1 MAQELT
7 FNISEDRRKLQGPVE
22 AKNFNLKFGTDGV
35 AITHGNPKQ
44 WVQGRIGDKE
54 LKQVFVNI
62 TEGEN
67 NTPKD
72 VAGLFLAFVGII
84 HDKDG
89 RPHRVVD
96 YKHSTTIDVE
106 HGRFRFDFPDQAFT
120 VAGEYQQAFFMLV
133 KEGPGG
139 GCVAT
144 MEFDMQVMANFV
156 FTDLVPE
163 DYITPFNDTVDQLL
177 AACKKFKDDTAADEA
192 KFKQE
197 LEDAYAKFQKDT
209 NTQFNN
215 FKDATNEDLANFKKA
230 NADDIA
236 KFKQQYADAVQAK
249 QNELQNIVNN
259 FTDKV
264 DTLLKDLNQ
273 QGIDTTTLLTDLR
286 SQISALQDKIK
297 SDNLFTQKEAD
308 AFKQEIEDQLK
319 NIEDQLKNIGIIGL
333 NVISYG
339 AKGDGKTD
347 DTDAVVKAF
356 NDAKTNNSHHVYFPA
371 GQYIVNATILL
382 NGLTASGD
390 DRNSSVIINDRT
402 EPVFSLQSN
411 SSVHD
416 LGFRTNSTASNKMIA
431 IEKSGSDVAYQD
443 IDISRLAFEAPEYEA
458 DGKTVGKWGLR
469 PFYFDIDGLGLTGV
483 TIRDCLLK
491 NVYGGLTVDT
501 TNDGWMTGCLYD
513 NITVRGFKHHVLELT
528 SSNNTMNQL
537 SENVFSNLTGQ
548 VLHEANDDAAGYIVA
563 GTGNNFDN
571 LRLFNDGNSNWHAIE
586 LHYCGGDKFDSHNAT
601 FSKGA
606 TAFNSFKGGDLE
618 GIIYDPDGLRDLQH
632 FDHVQL
638 QIYGSAVGDD
648 SVIQMVNVN
657 DPIHTNLLSR
667 RGFIKNTAISAQAQ
681 LPSDAHII
689 QSSDN
694 YGEFFEI
701 TMGATGGTFDYILND
716 PEATVSAVKQG
727 DYTVGLR
734 WQNLNPNV
742 DLGKN
747 LRAYLN
753 FGGQDAT
760 DHYKYIY
767 KNPNI
772 HSNLKE
778 WSWIIEPDQSFYA
791 KDINYADN
799 NFFKIYL
806 GPNMHIKIYAIFLC
820 PGRVLDFERVNND
833 GELNVLPLTTAKP
846 LPAGT
851 TLTGISH
858 HMVRFAGTYYA
869 GAGNHPADTPADFSN
884 NDYMIRVTPGTANDN
899 GILELINLNTNTI
912 LKSTVAG
919 GNSFTWIKQH
929 A

>member
-1 MAQELT
+1 MQTLT
-7 FNISEDRRKLQGPVE
+7 YTIGKDRRALVKDIQNFTIDFNDQGV
-22 AKNFNLKFGTDGV
+22 KN
-35 AITHGNPKQ
+35 
-44 WVQGRIGDKE
+44 WVQARQYE
-54 LKQVFVNI
+54 RSMRQVFVNVNNDDGPFDLTGCNI
-62 TEGEN
+62 WFEGVL
-67 NTPKD
+67 P
-72 VAGLFLAFVGII
+72 
-84 HDKDG
+84 DKTHKILDA
-89 RPHRVVD
+89 
-96 YKHSTTIDVE
+96 KHAVILDAQN
-106 HGRFRFDFPDQAFT
+106 GQFRFDMPAQAFA
-120 VAGEYQQAFFMLV
+120 VAGSYVQAFFRIVRDGQSITTL
-133 KEGPGG
+133 
-139 GCVAT
+139 
-144 MEFDMQVMANFV
+144 EFDLEVLADKV
-156 FTDLVPE
+156 ISGLIPS
-163 DYITPFNDTVDQLL
+163 DYITPFEDLYDQL
-177 AACKKFKDDTAADEA
+177 E
-192 KFKQE
+192 QIV
-197 LEDAYAKFQKDT
+197 
-209 NTQFNN
+209 N
-215 FKDATNEDLANFKKA
+215 
-230 NADDIA
+230 NADD
-236 KFKQQYADAVQAK
+236 K
-249 QNELQNIVNN
+249 
-259 FTDKV
+259 
-264 DTLLKDLNQ
+264 
-273 QGIDTTTLLTDLR
+273 
-286 SQISALQDKIK
+286 LQDKLNEWNQKLQNLFDTLNKMGTDTQTLLQTLQNRIAELEEKIK
-297 SDNLFTQKEAD
+297 QDGLFTQAEAD
-308 AFKQEIEDQLK
+308 AFKQEIEDRLR
-319 NIEDQLKNIGIIGL
+319 NIGIIGL
-333 NVISYG
+333 NIVSYG
-339 AKGDGKTD
+339 AKGDGQTD
-347 DTDAVVKAF
+347 DTEAIVKAF
-356 NDAKTNNSHHVYFPA
+356 EDAKTNNSHHVYFPA

-443 IDISRLAFEAPEYEA
+443 IDISRLAFEAPEYET
-458 DGKTVGKWGLR
+458 DGKTAGKWGLW
-469 PFYFDIDGLGLTGV
+469 PFYFDLDGLGLTGV

-638 QIYGSAVGDD
+638 QISGSAVGDD

-667 RGFIKNTAISAQAQ
+667 RGFIKNTAISAQAE
-681 LPSDAHII
+681 LPSDARII
-689 QSSDN
+689 QGADS

-727 DYTVGLR
+727 DYTIGLR

-806 GPNMHIKIYAIFLC
+806 GPNMHIKIYAIFVC
-820 PGRVLDFERVNND
+820 PGRVLDFERVNDD

-846 LPAGT
+846 LPVGT

-912 LKSTVAG
+912 LTSTVAG